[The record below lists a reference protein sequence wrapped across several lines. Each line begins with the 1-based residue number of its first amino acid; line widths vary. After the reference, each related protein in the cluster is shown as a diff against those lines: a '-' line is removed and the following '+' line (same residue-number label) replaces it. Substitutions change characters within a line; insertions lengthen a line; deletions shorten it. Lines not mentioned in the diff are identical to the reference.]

1 MINILKLTKYIFKN
15 DLNISQRNESYSFFD
30 YYFQNFAK
38 NKVFI
43 TIRDISRLKLPNLLV
58 QSFAKIVKT
67 VKIDAVLVKEM
78 VNSAIPYVTMV
89 NHVKI
94 NETFNEIKACFFFK
108 INNDIF
114 ILILMIVINWAF
126 HFKFSIN

>member
-38 NKVFI
+38 NKGFI

-58 QSFAKIVKT
+58 QSFAKIVKA

-94 NETFNEIKACFFFK
+94 NETFNVFFF
-108 INNDIF
+108 
-114 ILILMIVINWAF
+114 
-126 HFKFSIN
+126 